1 MEILTQH
8 IGTLLGRLFLIT
20 NKKAIKEW
28 GGVDG
33 EEGQSDYDSIIDN
46 VNAEE
51 AGLASFSKASGLEYL
66 TFICMSSKIEIF
78 KSTQGIV
85 ICEGLFFNESWD
97 YTKPITIED
106 IEETSN
112 RITIDEELMVIIDAA
127 VNGGDLSLASDENT
141 NEYCAIQ
148 LENGDY
154 EVSKILLKIEI
165 DNSFMDRMGIKLTKI

>member
-1 MEILTQH
+1 
-8 IGTLLGRLFLIT
+8 
-20 NKKAIKEW
+20 
-28 GGVDG
+28 
-33 EEGQSDYDSIIDN
+33 
-46 VNAEE
+46 
-51 AGLASFSKASGLEYL
+51 
-66 TFICMSSKIEIF
+66 MSSKIEIF